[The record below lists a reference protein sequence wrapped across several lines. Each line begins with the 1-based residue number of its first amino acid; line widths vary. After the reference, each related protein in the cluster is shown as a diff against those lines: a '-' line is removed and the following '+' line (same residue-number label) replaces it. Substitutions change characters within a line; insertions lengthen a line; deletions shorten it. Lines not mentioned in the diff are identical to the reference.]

1 MAFKKIVQKTYIKK
15 TYNKNGQQQKNT
27 TVSLQLRLCVENL
40 KNDKGIKIN
49 ELNSLEFKSL
59 IGSCCAKL
67 IDFRSF
73 YCIDDFCYLELMW
86 SE

>member
-1 MAFKKIVQKTYIKK
+1 MAFKKIVQKTYIKTK
-15 TYNKNGQQQKNT
+15 TGNKKKHK
-27 TVSLQLRLCVENL
+27 VRLRVENL

-67 IDFRSF
+67 IYFCSF